1 MPSQPWEDLVN
12 KLESAQRYGAHAA
25 VIRHAT
31 TSCDNLTA
39 KLLKLLEIRA
49 RSFLKTGV
57 FEKAQEDATQIR
69 QWKPESVDG
78 YLLSGNIYEQHGYYR
93 KAMDVYDK
101 GLATASK
108 SDPHYQRLVLAKS
121 ASAEQNN
128 KAIDFIKHLPL
139 EPVVNIL
146 RRTMNEPL
154 DCVDCSILHVSKAWN
169 EKILKLI
176 PLHFRITDESCFQD
190 GNDLI
195 TFAFK
200 VQSLDYLYSLHCYR
214 RLNKKATF
222 PNLKCLYVKGKYVK
236 ECCQGC
242 VLIDCIQDA
251 CSMTKSV
258 LPKLLRTINSK
269 KLEYLD
275 IEATAGRRGDFT
287 LDLELVMSTCR
298 HLISLTCQGD
308 FKMDIALDTT
318 CLSLQSL
325 SLQVELINSA
335 QYITNMFQRLPSIEQ
350 LSLSS
355 FVSSRILVETVHWCP
370 SLRYLALGPD
380 TVLPK
385 TYVDPNKDG
394 LQVLDVSIT
403 ESTHVL
409 EVYST
414 KDVAS
419 ILHVHAGTLVAC
431 RLNLLDLRPQPES
444 LQLDAHVHF
453 DQLERLYSTPLESPH
468 HIAITDWIIA
478 RAPNLQ
484 VAHLHPYA
492 ITERMIQSLK
502 QLHRLHTL
510 SVSLES
516 DDVPLLQSLIAHHQD
531 LGAQSSL
538 TTLELRLTGIYKG
551 LVDDLVSIT
560 QLPRIK
566 TLKLDVSGVLDRTL
580 ARFINAFATTS
591 SQLECFKLIS
601 SDRTCLF
608 RETLTGLSQFPNLRR
623 LTLEGFDFENGIKSL
638 QGCHHLQMIELY
650 TQESVL
656 PMHVISS
663 LKALFPFLKVVSGSH
678 PVV

>member
-1 MPSQPWEDLVN
+1 
-12 KLESAQRYGAHAA
+12 
-25 VIRHAT
+25 
-31 TSCDNLTA
+31 
-39 KLLKLLEIRA
+39 
-49 RSFLKTGV
+49 
-57 FEKAQEDATQIR
+57 
-69 QWKPESVDG
+69 
-78 YLLSGNIYEQHGYYR
+78 
-93 KAMDVYDK
+93 
-101 GLATASK
+101 
-108 SDPHYQRLVLAKS
+108 
-121 ASAEQNN
+121 
-128 KAIDFIKHLPL
+128 
-139 EPVVNIL
+139 
-146 RRTMNEPL
+146 
-154 DCVDCSILHVSKAWN
+154 
-169 EKILKLI
+169 
-176 PLHFRITDESCFQD
+176 
-190 GNDLI
+190 
-195 TFAFK
+195 
-200 VQSLDYLYSLHCYR
+200 
-214 RLNKKATF
+214 
-222 PNLKCLYVKGKYVK
+222 
-236 ECCQGC
+236 
-242 VLIDCIQDA
+242 
-251 CSMTKSV
+251 
-258 LPKLLRTINSK
+258 
-269 KLEYLD
+269 
-275 IEATAGRRGDFT
+275 
-287 LDLELVMSTCR
+287 
-298 HLISLTCQGD
+298 
-308 FKMDIALDTT
+308 MDIALDTT

-468 HIAITDWIIA
+468 HIAITDWIIS

-580 ARFINAFATTS
+580 ARFINTFASTIT
-591 SQLECFKLIS
+591 
-601 SDRTCLF
+601 R
-608 RETLTGLSQFPNLRR
+608 
-623 LTLEGFDFENGIKSL
+623 
-638 QGCHHLQMIELY
+638 Y
-650 TQESVL
+650 
-656 PMHVISS
+656 
-663 LKALFPFLKVVSGSH
+663 
-678 PVV
+678 